1 MMLAQQTLL
10 RITTTAALA
19 LCLLIGGLLLE
30 SPSASAQEV
39 QVTGPLAGKPA
50 VMNLRIWRKNRV
62 QLEPYFGF
70 TFGDDYSRSLILGG
84 EARYSFLSWLGVGVH
99 GGWSF
104 INLDTDLTR
113 QVRDNGVTQNRNR
126 LSLPSREGFP
136 DQIAQLNWF
145 AGVDV
150 HFTPFRGKL
159 AMFQKVFFDADL
171 DFFLGPAF
179 INITERADT
188 AIISTPTGQECVPA
202 PPDDFNQTFTCEFSQ
217 VARSSRM
224 VIAPSFGVAFTAYF
238 KEFMGIAIRWRAFP
252 FKWNTAGTDN
262 SGPDGNFPDQ
272 AIDSRD
278 RQRQFNQM
286 MSIGFIFVLPPKI
299 KSTDQ

>member
-1 MMLAQQTLL
+1 MMMIARQTLL

-19 LCLLIGGLLLE
+19 LCLLIGDGLVLE
-30 SPSASAQEV
+30 SPSANAQEV

-50 VMNLRIWRKNRV
+50 VMRLRLWRKNRL

-84 EARYSFLSWLGVGVH
+84 EARFSFLDWLGIGVH

-104 INLDTDLTR
+104 VDLDTDLTR
-113 QVRDNGVTQNRNR
+113 QIRDNGVTTNRNR
-126 LSLPSREGFP
+126 LSLPSRENFP
-136 DQIAQLNWF
+136 DQIGQLNWF

-150 HFTPFRGKL
+150 HFTPLRGKL

-171 DFFLGPAF
+171 DFFIGPAF
-179 INITERADT
+179 INVTERADT
-188 AIISTPTGQECVPA
+188 TLFPG
-202 PPDDFNQTFTCEFSQ
+202 PPQFCDPPPNDVGCLESQ
-217 VARSSRM
+217 VARSSRI
-224 VIAPSFGVAFTAYF
+224 VIAPSFGVAFTGYF

-252 FKWNTAGTDN
+252 FKWNTSGTDN
-262 SGPDGNFPDQ
+262 TDPDQ
-272 AIDSRD
+272 GEINAAD

-299 KSTDQ
+299 KTTDQ